1 VLGRRLAETL
11 SLDPDIEVVAVWRS
25 PHRAAVETEEI
36 LRSEIGQEG
45 LSLPPASDCG
55 LLDPRQFRPYATRT
69 RADRNQVRAEV
80 EISERLEETLV
91 NKRNGS
97 TVLIVGHQPMLSWL
111 GETLLSGRR
120 AGPFRRGLPLAREVA
135 LLGIDRQRRRPSR
148 GSRRLEWSIEYT
160 DKTTEDVLRAK
171 IEAKIDIA
179 KFLAGV
185 LIFGLGVV
193 LGALLD
199 PKKLDALHVARPHSD
214 VLLPLAGASFF
225 LAIGMFLATLYA
237 YDRLLM
243 PSRFWSESPPTR
255 RSRPH
260 WLVCRPPSSR
270 TYVLYQ
276 NMIRIWQRLFLPA
289 TLFVMAGIGLLGY
302 VALGLSW
309 WQGLIAVAIALLAS
323 GWYFSSRPRLG
334 TED

>member
-1 VLGRRLAETL
+1 
-11 SLDPDIEVVAVWRS
+11 
-25 PHRAAVETEEI
+25 
-36 LRSEIGQEG
+36 
-45 LSLPPASDCG
+45 
-55 LLDPRQFRPYATRT
+55 
-69 RADRNQVRAEV
+69 
-80 EISERLEETLV
+80 
-91 NKRNGS
+91 
-97 TVLIVGHQPMLSWL
+97 MLSWL
-111 GETLLSGRR
+111 GEALLSGKRVR
-120 AGPFRRGLPLAREVA
+120 PFRRGLPVAREVA
-135 LLGIDRQRRRPSR
+135 LLGIDWQRRWPSR
-148 GSRRLEWSIEYT
+148 RSRRLEWSIEYT
-160 DKTTEDVLRAK
+160 DKTTEEALRAK

-199 PKKLDALHVARPHSD
+199 AKKLDALHAARPHSE

-255 RSRPH
+255 RLRPH

-289 TLFVMAGIGLLGY
+289 TFFVMAGIGLLGY

-309 WQGLIAVAIALLAS
+309 WQGLIAGAIALLVT
-323 GWYFSSRPRLG
+323 GWYFISGPRLG